1 MLARSRA
8 HKALPLKTLAGSA
21 VVAATVLAGA
31 PSALAATNP
40 NTPANSQRPTAQNP
54 TAQSGAAKCDTDA
67 HWPGY
72 VQGRP
77 DGFDAHDDGAYMWHS
92 SGGWSVRVSHPVLP
106 GKANR
111 VVFTGAIT
119 SRGQIGHVTRV
130 RNEKNDM
137 VKVVNNGHTLEFRFV
152 NFGGVD
158 GVDFRTTCT
167 PGLAVGLRVDKSAL
181 PTRFIHLG
189 DKKVH
194 PGSNPFG
201 IRRRDN
207 DTTTVA
213 PSSSGSGATSGAGT
227 SGTAPG
233 GTTPAGTTPAG
244 TTPGTTTPGNTTPA
258 NTTPAGSTGSDP
270 GSGSAGTSG
279 NAG

>member
-1 MLARSRA
+1 MLARTRA
-8 HKALPLKTLAGSA
+8 RRALPLKTLAGSA

-40 NTPANSQRPTAQNP
+40 NPPANSQKPTTQNPTTQNP

-77 DGFDAHDDGAYMWHS
+77 DGFDAHDDGAYMWHG

-152 NFGGVD
+152 NFGGID

-167 PGLAVGLRVDKSAL
+167 PGLAVGLRIDKSSL
-181 PTRFIHLG
+181 PTKFIHLG

-233 GTTPAGTTPAG
+233 TTTAGSTTPAGAAG
-244 TTPGTTTPGNTTPA
+244 SNPGT
-258 NTTPAGSTGSDP
+258 GST
-270 GSGSAGTSG
+270 GTSG